1 MPTNN
6 IKILLSREQSSMAST
21 WEEHLGFEA
30 IDENTFRIGT
40 FGYNWL
46 SLEVIPEDQRYDE
59 NDEIIIPEEI
69 DGHKINGL
77 VDGEFFETDE
87 LITRDDLKF
96 TNEEIK
102 KGLDFC
108 VSHSWDK
115 HPNFDYA
122 WYQVKSTVVKS
133 KNQKNSKNNHLKI
146 LEGSSN
152 FLTIN
157 SFIGSEIGDPT
168 SELAEKAPR
177 SAKHIVTISWSWSP
191 MHSRTSEYRIA
202 SDKNR
207 AGWHLYEITE
217 GDVNDKKLCSRVSSG
232 YPYKGMTAD
241 RAAYQLLKAAWESE
255 AEQWDF
261 DPSGFQIDKL
271 GLLAK
276 KEIIRITK
284 DIEWSS
290 QVSWFREQSPES
302 LDLIKEELQDPIDD
316 QLIEVFD
323 EIESSAKDLDLSQ
336 DFLELCE
343 YYDLERPSLLSLAC
357 LIVRD
362 VTVLREQKLKLAL
375 ENVEKFRSEIDLLL
389 SDLDDRPRRG
399 GGTNWPSI
407 RSMTK
412 NYLEKYVG
420 EHGKLP
426 SGKHESKGFSSSPF
440 DFDDL
445 RKKHSL

>member
-6 IKILLSREQSSMAST
+6 IKILLSREQSSMVST
-21 WEEHLGFEA
+21 WEEHLGFEV
-30 IDENTFRIGT
+30 IDENIFRIGT

-77 VDGEFFETDE
+77 VDGEFLETDE
-87 LITRDDLKF
+87 LITRDELKF

-102 KGLDFC
+102 KGLNFC
-108 VSHSWDK
+108 ESHGWDK
-115 HPNFDYA
+115 HQNFDYA
-122 WYQVKSTVVKS
+122 WSEIESTVVKS
-133 KNQKNSKNNHLKI
+133 KNQNSRNNHLKI

-177 SAKHIVTISWSWSP
+177 SAKHVVTISWSWSP

-261 DPSGFQIDKL
+261 DPSGFRIDKL

-276 KEIIRITK
+276 KEILRITK

-362 VTVLREQKLKLAL
+362 ATVLREQKLKLAL
-375 ENVEKFRSEIDLLL
+375 ENVEKFRNEIDLLL

-426 SGKHESKGFSSSPF
+426 SGKHESKGFSNSPF

-445 RKKHSL
+445 RKKYSL

>member
-77 VDGEFFETDE
+77 VDGEFLETDE
-87 LITRDDLKF
+87 LIARDELKF

-122 WYQVKSTVVKS
+122 WYQVKSTVVRS

-232 YPYKGMTAD
+232 YPYRGMTAD

-362 VTVLREQKLKLAL
+362 ATVLREQKLKLAL
-375 ENVEKFRSEIDLLL
+375 ENVEKFRNEIDLLL

-426 SGKHESKGFSSSPF
+426 SGKHESKGFSNSPF

-445 RKKHSL
+445 RKKYSL

>member
-21 WEEHLGFEA
+21 WEEHFGFEK

-46 SLEVIPEDQRYDE
+46 SLEVIPEDERYDE

-77 VDGEFFETDE
+77 VDGEFLETDE

-96 TNEEIK
+96 TSEEIK
-102 KGLDFC
+102 KGLNFC
-108 VSHSWDK
+108 VSHGWEK

-122 WYQVKSTVVKS
+122 WLQIERTVVKL
-133 KNQKNSKNNHLKI
+133 KNQNSRNNHLKI

-168 SELAEKAPR
+168 SESAEKAPR
-177 SAKHIVTISWSWSP
+177 SAKHVVTISWSWSP
-191 MHSRTSEYRIA
+191 MHSRTSEYRI
-202 SDKNR
+202 STDKNR

-232 YPYKGMTAD
+232 YPYKGVTVN
-241 RAAYQLLKAAWESE
+241 RAAYLLLKEAWESE
-255 AEQWDF
+255 VEQWEF
-261 DPSGFQIDKL
+261 DPSGFEVDKS
-271 GLLAK
+271 GLLTN
-276 KEIIRITK
+276 KEILEISEAIS
-284 DIEWSS
+284 WSS

-302 LDLIKEELQDPIDD
+302 LDLLKEQLQEPIDD
-316 QLIEVFD
+316 QLIEFFD
-323 EIESSAKDLDLSQ
+323 EIESSANDLDLSQ

-343 YYDLERPSLLSLAC
+343 HYELERPSLLTLAS

-362 VTVLREQKLKLAL
+362 ATVVREQKLKRAQDY
-375 ENVEKFRSEIDLLL
+375 VERFRKEIDLLI
-389 SDLDDRPRRG
+389 SALDDRPRRG

-426 SGKHESKGFSSSPF
+426 SGKHESKGFSNSPF

-445 RKKHSL
+445 RKKYSL

>member
-1 MPTNN
+1 MSTNN

-77 VDGEFFETDE
+77 VDGEFLETDE
-87 LITRDDLKF
+87 LIARDELKF

-102 KGLDFC
+102 KGLNFC
-108 VSHSWDK
+108 ESHGWEK
-115 HPNFDYA
+115 HPNFDSA
-122 WYQVKSTVVKS
+122 WLQIESTVVES
-133 KNQKNSKNNHLKI
+133 KNQNSRNNHLKI

-168 SELAEKAPR
+168 SESAEKAPR
-177 SAKHIVTISWSWSP
+177 SAKHVVTISWSWSP

-202 SDKNR
+202 TDKKR

-217 GDVNDKKLCSRVSSG
+217 GDVNNKKFCSRVSSG
-232 YPYKGMTAD
+232 YPYKGVTVD
-241 RAAYQLLKAAWESE
+241 RAAYLLLKAAWESE

-261 DPSGFQIDKL
+261 DPSGFRIDKL

-276 KEIIRITK
+276 KEILRITK

-290 QVSWFREQSPES
+290 HVSWFREQSPES
-302 LDLIKEELQDPIDD
+302 LDLLKEELQDPIDD

-323 EIESSAKDLDLSQ
+323 EIESSANELDLSQ

-343 YYDLERPSLLSLAC
+343 HYELERPSLLSLAC

-362 VTVLREQKLKLAL
+362 ATVLREQKLKLAL
-375 ENVEKFRSEIDLLL
+375 EHVEKFRSEIDLLL

-426 SGKHESKGFSSSPF
+426 SGKHESKGFSNSPF

-445 RKKHSL
+445 RKKYSL